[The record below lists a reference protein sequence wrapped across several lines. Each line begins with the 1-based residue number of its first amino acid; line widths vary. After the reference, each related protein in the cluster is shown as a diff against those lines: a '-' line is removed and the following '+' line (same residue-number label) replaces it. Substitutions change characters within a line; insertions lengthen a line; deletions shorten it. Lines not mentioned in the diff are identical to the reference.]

1 MSVWTYRST
10 LGVNST
16 LGILLCRTFKNT
28 TRATLEKWPQ
38 ISSCPEMPQWKTQQ
52 HGPPFQRE
60 VNMSL
65 ACLARSLQLRILSLD
80 SSPFPPATLDDLQK
94 SIHATAPT
102 ATGPSCCGIGLSRV
116 ARKTTKHATNN
127 CPQTSTDNI
136 LLRFLSFFGKWRSS
150 YHPNYTHGT
159 NGVIRD

>member
-1 MSVWTYRST
+1 MFIWLVRWAFVSVWTYRST

-150 YHPNYTHGT
+150 YPS
-159 NGVIRD
+159 